1 MSRKTM
7 LEGGKKEEILN
18 VARKLFFEKGY
29 DAVTIRMI
37 QREVGS
43 EPGLF
48 YYYFESKEE
57 VFDLAVKQFVKGYLP
72 ELEAVLEKGRK
83 NPQLMLTYFF
93 AFIHQKTIS
102 FRKEYGDSLHWTV
115 RYAIRE
121 TALEFMEAYLEEGI
135 QVMVDAGMP
144 EPKVARNVLAIL
156 LVHGFGSMIFHIEE
170 NRYQEM
176 IGDMQTAVHMLLGSP
191 NMLKENIEKR
201 KVYLTST
208 NPMDEMLPKEG
219 GGIRNGAKQK

>member
-1 MSRKTM
+1 MPRKTV
-7 LEGGKKEEILN
+7 LEGGKREEILT
-18 VARKLFFEKGY
+18 VARRLFFEKGY

-57 VFDLAVKQFVKGYLP
+57 VFDLAVKQFVKSYLP
-72 ELEAVLEKGRK
+72 ELEVVLGKGRK

-121 TALEFMEAYLEEGI
+121 TALEFMEPYLEEGI
-135 QVMVDAGMP
+135 QVMIDAGMP
-144 EPKVARNVLAIL
+144 EPKVAKNVIAIL
-156 LVHGFGSMIFHIEE
+156 LVHGIGNVIFHIKEE
-170 NRYQEM
+170 TYQEVLK
-176 IGDMQTAVHMLLGSP
+176 DMQKAVTLLLGSP
-191 NMLKENIEKR
+191 EMMKENREKR
-201 KVYLTST
+201 ERYLAAFEAS
-208 NPMDEMLPKEG
+208 DE
-219 GGIRNGAKQK
+219 